1 MLRLWFDVGNRR
13 YTTSFN
19 FVIARS
25 KLWFNVGTDKL
36 ERMMEVV
43 RFKL

>member
-13 YTTSFN
+13 YTT
-19 FVIARS
+19 VTIAATPAYE
-25 KLWFNVGTDKL
+25 LWFNVGTDKL